1 MSEIKLSNRY
11 AKALLEEAKNK
22 GSLDAVYNDM
32 VFVKEAIDMT
42 PELASVLK
50 SPVINQANKIQIAEK
65 VFSKFSSETKG
76 FVKFL
81 IEKNREK
88 YLYSISSAFISL
100 YYEFKGITLLQLT
113 TPVAIEKESIN
124 KIVESVK
131 KQLNLGEV
139 NVTTK
144 TDPKI
149 LGGFVIKIGENVY
162 DASIASKMDNLK
174 RVLTA

>member
-11 AKALLEEAKNK
+11 AKALLLEAKSK

-32 VFVKEAIDMT
+32 VFVKEAIEKT
-42 PELASVLK
+42 PELASMLK
-50 SPVINQANKIQIAEK
+50 SPVINQAKKVQIADK
-65 VFSKFSSETKG
+65 VFSSLTSETKE

-88 YLYSISSAFISL
+88 YLNNIASAFISQ
-100 YYEFKGITLLQLT
+100 YYDFKGITLLQLT

-124 KIVESVK
+124 KIVENVK
-131 KQLNLGEV
+131 KQLNLGELM
-139 NVTTK
+139 VTTK
-144 TDPKI
+144 TDAKI
-149 LGGFVIKIGENVY
+149 LGGFVIKIGEKVY
-162 DASIASKMDNLK
+162 DASIASRMDKIK

>member
-11 AKALLEEAKNK
+11 AKALLEDAKSK
-22 GSLDAVYNDM
+22 GSLDAVYHDM
-32 VFVKEAIDMT
+32 VFVKEAIEKT
-42 PELASVLK
+42 VELASVLK
-50 SPVINQANKIQIAEK
+50 SPVINQASKIQIADK
-65 VFSKFSSETKG
+65 VFKNLSSETKE

-88 YLYSISSAFISL
+88 YLNNIATAFISQ
-100 YYEFKGITLLQLT
+100 YYDLKGITLLQLT

-139 NVTTK
+139 KVTTK
-144 TDPKI
+144 TDAKI
-149 LGGFVIKIGENVY
+149 LGGFVIKIGEKVY
-162 DASIASKMDNLK
+162 DASIASRMDKIK